1 MNIER
6 YEKII
11 REGERIEWYDTEVPK
26 ELVTN
31 LVRFASEGLKSEIDK
46 LEASLDDLK
55 GVSLDR
61 RKGYLE
67 SLKNNLR
74 NMPYHLN
81 NDFSLIKKK
90 RIEEEIEKENSKKKP
105 VRKRKTVKKTTE
117 TKETTSKKTTKNS
130 SLIFGKK

>member
-90 RIEEEIEKENSKKKP
+90 RIEEEIEKENNKKKP